1 MKDNQDKFEVY
12 DDNNLSH
19 VVSGPD
25 YGQVGNTELKWT
37 LKAPT
42 QTTTDSNLTINAINS
57 KNILINVLK
66 V

>member
-19 VVSGPD
+19 VVAGPD

>member
-1 MKDNQDKFEVY
+1 VEDDLDKFDVY

-42 QTTTDSNLTINAINS
+42 QPTTDSNLTINAINS

>member
-1 MKDNQDKFEVY
+1 VKDNQDKFEVY

-42 QTTTDSNLTINAINS
+42 QPTTDSNLTINAINS

>member
-1 MKDNQDKFEVY
+1 VEDDQDKFDVY

-42 QTTTDSNLTINAINS
+42 QPTTDSNLTINATNS

>member
-37 LKAPT
+37 IKAST
-42 QTTTDSNLTINAINS
+42 QITTDSNLTINAINS